1 MTYIGF
7 IHLWNL
13 LEQGSLFVSQLNNDY
28 VLDIC
33 EIQPEFFF
41 NLIHTIMFF
50 IYIYIYILTD
60 CLIV

>member
-7 IHLWNL
+7 IHLWNV
-13 LEQGSLFVSQLNNDY
+13 LEQGSLVVSQLNNDY

-33 EIQPEFFF
+33 EIQPFFF
-41 NLIHTIMFF
+41 KSYSHNNVPFF
-50 IYIYIYILTD
+50 IYILTD

>member
-33 EIQPEFFF
+33 EIQPNFFF

-50 IYIYIYILTD
+50 LYIYIY
-60 CLIV
+60 